1 MNRSRFCILLNTVVF
16 VQIAYTGAAF
26 NNPGH
31 CSGDVMKRVVITF
44 LLLLL
49 LCGRAY
55 AANYAKIELRDI
67 QGMFGGQEL
76 TFKSNGEILTRIV
89 KPFKNRLY
97 EKRYSGRLNFPE
109 TVADLDLPQ
118 LEHYQE
124 TVREGMPDE
133 SRPTI
138 RVAMKNGD
146 ERVYS
151 KWAEESEEHFDRVY
165 KRLLKLV
172 RSKTGRLVYSGY
184 WSGPSK

>member
-1 MNRSRFCILLNTVVF
+1 MRLLIIKGTV
-16 VQIAYTGAAF
+16 Q
-26 NNPGH
+26 
-31 CSGDVMKRVVITF
+31 GDVMKRVVITF
-44 LLLLL
+44 LLLLF
-49 LCGRAY
+49 CGRAY

-76 TFKSNGEILTRIV
+76 TLRENGEVITSIV

-109 TVADLDLPQ
+109 TVSALDLPQ
-118 LEHYQE
+118 LERYKE
-124 TVREGMPDE
+124 TLREGMPDE

-138 RVAMKNGD
+138 CVVMKTGN
-146 ERVYS
+146 VLNYA
-151 KWAEESEEHFDRVY
+151 KWAEESDEYFDRVY

-184 WSGPSK
+184 WSGYSK